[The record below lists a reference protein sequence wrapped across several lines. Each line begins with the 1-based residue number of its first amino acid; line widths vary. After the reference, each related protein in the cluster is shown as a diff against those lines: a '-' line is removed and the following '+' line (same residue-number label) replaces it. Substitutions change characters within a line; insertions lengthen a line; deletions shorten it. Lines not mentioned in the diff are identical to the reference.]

1 MCRGFGRTQRQILA
15 LIKARPDE
23 AWPVDDLCRAV
34 YQTDLK
40 PTRAQINSLTRALK
54 MPLPGWWTFGKIW
67 PDCRWFLYDASRRN
81 KVSVLLAVTDLR
93 DAFTEIKPT
102 EPMRA
107 FEVERDGEGRIVRV
121 VGERAAE

>member
-54 MPLPGWWTFGKIW
+54 MPLPGRWTFGKIW
-67 PDCRWFLYDASRRN
+67 PDCSWFLCDASRRN
-81 KVSVLLAVTDLR
+81 KVSVLLTVIDL
-93 DAFTEIKPT
+93 

-107 FEVERDGEGRIVRV
+107 FEVELDGEGNVVRV
-121 VGERAAE
+121 VGGV